1 MTATLI
7 LGGARSGKSS
17 YAQKLALSLCK
28 NPVYLATSRAW
39 DDDHRARIQRHQE
52 ERGPEWT
59 SCEIE
64 KEIAASGLQDRIIV
78 IDCVTLWLTNFF
90 IDEDFDHERA
100 LMLAKMEAEKVLQ
113 QRNHLIFVSNEVG
126 QSLHPPTESGRKFTD
141 IQGFMNQYLA
151 SQAEQVVLMVAGIPL
166 TVKGPVAVNPEAGA
180 ER

>member
-17 YAQKLALSLCK
+17 YAQKLALSLCP

-39 DDDHRARIQRHQE
+39 DDDHRARIQRHRD

-59 SCEIE
+59 SLEIE
-64 KEIAASGLQDRIIV
+64 KAIASSGVDDRVVV

-90 IDEDFDHERA
+90 IDENFQHERA
-100 LMLAKMEAEKVLQ
+100 LELAKSEAEKALR

-126 QSLHPPTESGRKFTD
+126 QSLHPTTESGRKFTD

-151 SQAEQVVLMVAGIPL
+151 SQAEQVILMIAGIPL
-166 TVKGPVAVNPEAGA
+166 TVKSPIPVIQESQ
-180 ER
+180 R